1 MKNPIKKEGDIPNW
15 IFWGT
20 VSGVVLISLGVFLV
34 GKFHSQLGV
43 YSLVGGG
50 ISLYVSVISL
60 VFKL

>member
-1 MKNPIKKEGDIPNW
+1 MKNKKTDIPNW

-20 VSGVVLISLGVFLV
+20 VIGVLLISLGVFVV

-43 YSLVGGG
+43 LSLVIGG
-50 ISLYVSVISL
+50 ISLYASVIAL